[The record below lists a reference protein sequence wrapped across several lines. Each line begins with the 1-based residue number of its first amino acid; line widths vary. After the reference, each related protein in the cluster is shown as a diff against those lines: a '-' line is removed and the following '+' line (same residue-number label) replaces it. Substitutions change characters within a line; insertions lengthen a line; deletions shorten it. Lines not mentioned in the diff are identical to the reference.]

1 MPGAR
6 MALSGGCRG
15 PHRVMVWAMVLLKM
29 QEEGR
34 SRILFRVAQGRSG
47 SPGCFHGK
55 DEYCSSPPQPETRIA
70 PDQGHV
76 VPSTWT
82 VCAPISGGIMVSDLS
97 CSTDTR
103 WTPASTPLSVRRHSN
118 CLSSKPCP
126 ASITPGNSPAWWHP
140 HG

>member
-6 MALSGGCRG
+6 MALSGGFRG

-103 WTPASTPLSVRRHSN
+103 WTPASTPLSVRRRSN
-118 CLSSKPCP
+118 CLSSEPCP